1 MRDWNNI
8 RGKIES
14 SNPTHTFKT
23 HFFSFPS
30 SLSRHPHTLTLK
42 AFLFKTHTHQHTHL
56 ITLEEKKR
64 REKREVRERT
74 EWEEK
79 GRREE
84 ERGGE
89 EEVSEHCWSE
99 FYFFLLLKGFDHSVC
114 KSMIIDSKLLTL
126 PSFCLDWSACEC
138 FSVSICDNNVL
149 MLCGKDACTRERVF
163 VLLCISGCMLRL
175 SSNTC
180 DDVCL
185 LANSS
190 WFWVELGVGSDLN
203 EFYPMPCLKIAFLG
217 SSRIFSGWKYH
228 IAGRNYQ
235 HLGTESADLE

>member
-1 MRDWNNI
+1 M
-8 RGKIES
+8 
-14 SNPTHTFKT
+14 
-23 HFFSFPS
+23 
-30 SLSRHPHTLTLK
+30 
-42 AFLFKTHTHQHTHL
+42 
-56 ITLEEKKR
+56 
-64 REKREVRERT
+64 RERT

-190 WFWVELGVGSDLN
+190 WFWVELGVASDLN

-235 HLGTESADLE
+235 HLRTESADLEFAGRRRAIARWKSTRTSLSKFRQANSSESIPR